1 MANKIIFLNDV
12 RMYWGDL
19 FTKAQDRTDTQTGKL
34 IPGTFTFTGI
44 FAPDSA
50 AGKTA
55 TAAIQEVAQQEFGA
69 NWQAAI
75 ESIPVNRKPVR
86 KGDLNLDKDGN
97 VKPGFEGMLYISA
110 KNDMKPK
117 VVDANPQIELHD
129 GQGRPY
135 RGCRVNAKIEISAYT
150 SKKPGVG
157 RCLSAKILAVQW
169 VGDGEAFGS
178 APPTADG
185 FDVVPGAE
193 TSSNDIF

>member
-1 MANKIIFLNDV
+1 MANKTIFLNDI
-12 RMYWGDL
+12 RLFWADL
-19 FTKAQDRTDTQTGKL
+19 YQKGQDRTAPDGKL
-34 IPGTFTFTGI
+34 IPGTYSITGI

-55 TAAIQEVAQQEFGA
+55 LAAIQEVAQQEFGS
-69 NWQAAI
+69 NWQAAV
-75 ESIPVNRKPVR
+75 ESIPTNRKPVR

-97 VKPGFEGMLYISA
+97 VKDGFAGMLYISA
-110 KNDMKPK
+110 KNGLKPK
-117 VVDANPQIELHD
+117 VVDANPAIELTENS
-129 GQGRPY
+129 GRPY

-150 SKKPGVG
+150 SKTQGVG

-185 FDVVPGAE
+185 FETVPGSE
-193 TSSNDIF
+193 TNINDLF